1 MADKWYKKSGAEGD
15 VVISSRIRLARN
27 LRDYPFPHLLNLQ
40 QKNEIANK
48 VKEALENSNSYIAKS
63 FNFINMARLSAI
75 EASSL
80 VERHLISPAFAKDRA
95 GKYLLITDD
104 ETISIMI
111 NEEDHLRIQ
120 VLSEGLSVREAY
132 ETADKID
139 TLLDNALGFA
149 FHNKLGY
156 LTQCP
161 TNLGTG
167 LRASVMLH
175 LPALQSG
182 GVIGRLEDNLSKIGL
197 ILRGTFGEGSD
208 AQVGLYQLSNQ
219 VTLGLSEETA
229 IDNLRS
235 VALQIIS
242 NEREARSNA
251 CKRLDT
257 QDYIMRCLGTL
268 RYARLIDNRECLSM
282 LSSIRMGVSEK
293 IIEGITL
300 DEINALMT
308 EIQPATLTKLMDK
321 ELTAQQRD
329 KERADRL
336 RESLKNL

>member
-308 EIQPATLTKLMDK
+308 EIQPATLTKLMNK

>member
-1 MADKWYKKSGAEGD
+1 MADKWYEKSGAEGD

-27 LRDYPFPHLLNLQ
+27 LRDYPFPHLLNIQ

-48 VKEALENSNSYIAKS
+48 VKNALENSNSYIAKS

-80 VERHLISPAFAKDRA
+80 VERHLISPAFAKERA

-120 VLSEGLSVREAY
+120 VLSEGLSIKEAY

-182 GVIGRLEDNLSKIGL
+182 GVINRLEDNLSKIGL

-235 VALQIIS
+235 VAMQIIS
-242 NEREARSNA
+242 NEREARNEA
-251 CKRLDT
+251 CKRLNT

-268 RYARLIDNRECLSM
+268 KYAKLVDNRECLST
-282 LSSIRMGVSEK
+282 LSAVRMGVSEK

-300 DEINALMT
+300 DKINSLMV
-308 EIQPATLTKLMDK
+308 EMQPATLTKITGK

-336 RESLKNL
+336 RDSLKKL

>member
-63 FNFINMARLSAI
+63 FSFINMARLSAI

>member
-293 IIEGITL
+293 IIKGITL

>member
-1 MADKWYKKSGAEGD
+1 MADKWYEKSGAESD

-48 VKEALENSNSYIAKS
+48 VKDALENSNSYIAKS

-80 VERHLISPAFAKDRA
+80 VERHLISPTFAKDRA

-120 VLSEGLSVREAY
+120 VLSEGLSVKEAY

-182 GVIGRLEDNLSKIGL
+182 GVINRLEDNLSKIGL

-235 VALQIIS
+235 VALQIIH
-242 NEREARSNA
+242 NEREARTET

-268 RYARLIDNRECLSM
+268 KYARLIDNRECLSM

-293 IIEGITL
+293 IIDGITL
-300 DEINALMT
+300 DEINALMA
-308 EIQPATLTKLMDK
+308 ELQPATLTKITGK

-329 KERADRL
+329 KERADKL
-336 RESLKNL
+336 RNSLKKL

>member
-1 MADKWYKKSGAEGD
+1 MADKWYKKSGEQGD

-48 VKEALENSNSYIAKS
+48 IKDALESSNSYIAKS
-63 FNFINMARLSAI
+63 FSFINMARLSVQ
-75 EASSL
+75 EATSL
-80 VERHLISPAFAKDRA
+80 VERHLISPSFAKDRA

-120 VLSEGLSVREAY
+120 VLSEGLSIKEAF

-175 LPALQSG
+175 LPALQTS

-229 IDNLRS
+229 IENLRS
-235 VALQIIS
+235 VANQIID
-242 NEREARSNA
+242 NEREARKEA
-251 CKRLDT
+251 CKRIDT

-268 RYARLIDNRECLSM
+268 RYALLMDKRESLSL
-282 LSSIRMGVSEK
+282 LSTIRMGVSEK
-293 IIEGITL
+293 VIDGITL
-300 DEINALMT
+300 DDINALMV
-308 EIQPATLTKLMDK
+308 EIQPATLTLATNK
-321 ELTAQQRD
+321 ELTPQQRD
-329 KERADRL
+329 KERADKL
-336 RESLKNL
+336 RNCLKGL

>member
-1 MADKWYKKSGAEGD
+1 MADKWYKKSGTEGD

-27 LRDYPFPHLLNLQ
+27 LRDYPFPHLLNIQ

-48 VKEALENSNSYIAKS
+48 IKDALENSNSYIAKS
-63 FNFINMARLSAI
+63 FNFINMARLSAV

-80 VERHLISPAFAKDRA
+80 VERHLISPAFAKERA

-120 VLSEGLSVREAY
+120 VLSEGLSIKEAY
-132 ETADKID
+132 QTADKID

-175 LPALQSG
+175 LPALQASK
-182 GVIGRLEDNLSKIGL
+182 VINRLEDNLSKIGL
-197 ILRGTFGEGSD
+197 TLRGTFGEGSD
-208 AQVGLYQLSNQ
+208 AQIGLYQLSNQ

-229 IDNLRS
+229 IDNLQS
-235 VALQIIS
+235 VTIQIIGS
-242 NEREARSNA
+242 ERETRKES
-251 CKRLDT
+251 CKQLNT

-268 RYARLIDNRECLSM
+268 KYARLVDNGECLSL
-282 LSSIRMGVSEK
+282 LSSVRMGVSEK

-300 DEINALMT
+300 DGINALMT
-308 EIQPATLTKLMDK
+308 ETQPATLTKNADK
-321 ELTAQQRD
+321 ELTEQQRD
-329 KERADRL
+329 KERASLL
-336 RESLKNL
+336 RNRLKNL

>member
-48 VKEALENSNSYIAKS
+48 VKDALENSNSYIAKS
-63 FNFINMARLSAI
+63 FNFINMARLSAL

-120 VLSEGLSVREAY
+120 VLSEGLSVKEAFD
-132 ETADKID
+132 TADKID

-182 GVIGRLEDNLSKIGL
+182 GVIGRLEDNLAKIGL

-235 VALQIIS
+235 VALQIIG
-242 NEREARSNA
+242 NEREARNNA

-268 RYARLIDNRECLSM
+268 RYARLMDNRECLSL
-282 LSSIRMGVSEK
+282 LSSVRLGVAEK

-308 EIQPATLTKLMDK
+308 EVQPATLTKNAGKD
-321 ELTAQQRD
+321 LTAQQRD
-329 KERADRL
+329 KERADKL
-336 RESLKNL
+336 RDSLKNL

>member
-48 VKEALENSNSYIAKS
+48 VKDALENSNSYIAKS
-63 FNFINMARLSAI
+63 FNFINMARLSAL

-120 VLSEGLSVREAY
+120 VLSEGLSVKEAY

-182 GVIGRLEDNLSKIGL
+182 GVIDRLEDNLAKIGL

-235 VALQIIS
+235 VALQIIG
-242 NEREARSNA
+242 NEREARNNA

-268 RYARLIDNRECLSM
+268 RYARLMDNRECLSL
-282 LSSIRMGVSEK
+282 LSSVRLGVSEK

-308 EIQPATLTKLMDK
+308 EVQPATLTKNAGKD
-321 ELTAQQRD
+321 LTAQQRD
-329 KERADRL
+329 KERADKL
-336 RESLKNL
+336 RDNLKNL

>member
-1 MADKWYKKSGAEGD
+1 MADKWYEKSGTEGD

-27 LRDYPFPHLLNLQ
+27 LRDYPFPHLLNIQ

-48 VKEALENSNSYIAKS
+48 VKNALENSNSYIAKS

-80 VERHLISPAFAKDRA
+80 VERHLISPAFAKERA

-120 VLSEGLSVREAY
+120 VLSEGLSIKEAY

-139 TLLDNALGFA
+139 TLLDSALGFA

-182 GVIGRLEDNLSKIGL
+182 GVINRLEDNLSKIGL

-235 VALQIIS
+235 VAMQIIN
-242 NEREARSNA
+242 NEREARNEA

-268 RYARLIDNRECLSM
+268 KYAKLVDNRECLST
-282 LSSIRMGVSEK
+282 LSSVRMGVAEK

-300 DEINALMT
+300 DKINSLMV
-308 EIQPATLTKLMDK
+308 EMQPATLTKITGK

-336 RESLKNL
+336 RDNLKKL